1 MMWRVEFFGYWFV
14 SCSNEFK
21 GNTIYIHGVDRL
33 ISHSNLFDLKFL
45 PFFRYPAVY
54 IHSFGSLLY
63 RLFTY

>member
-1 MMWRVEFFGYWFV
+1 MALTDLFYR
-14 SCSNEFK
+14 
-21 GNTIYIHGVDRL
+21 H

-54 IHSFGSLLY
+54 IRSFGSLLY